1 VNSLFTPSSIEGTLI
16 LLPIAAAFGW
26 AYGFVGHVGYAKQV
40 AYTDPERSL
49 AATTGVLVGIGLVIF
64 YRHIINGQLLDALQ
78 QWFEQTLNDATPWA
92 MLFFGIPLTLLVIA
106 AGLAGTIGGFVGA
119 AKGIGRLLYYLPG
132 FFMGLPVVSHWLFV
146 KHPAEPVVA
155 PALRRGSAIDVD
167 KLANA
172 LTPNIIKIA
181 KPPPTYQSENQAGRA
196 RALKQKLRADAE
208 VAEAIERR
216 ERARAALIRAE
227 REVEQA
233 KRNIKGKRSF
243 RGSRTERCSER
254 SIAAQAGNP
263 GCDQTGDS
271 RIVARHPRHS
281 DHEHGRKRRQIPAQL
296 RHNTSTVRIISRS
309 KTL

>member
-1 VNSLFTPSSIEGTLI
+1 LFTPSSIEGTLI

-40 AYTDPERSL
+40 AYTDPERSF

-78 QWFEQTLNDATPWA
+78 QWFEQTLNNANPWV
-92 MLFFGIPLTLLVIA
+92 MLFFGIPLTLLVIS

-119 AKGIGRLLYYLPG
+119 AKAIGRLLYYLPG
-132 FFMGLPVVSHWLFV
+132 FFMGLPIVSHWLFV

-167 KLANA
+167 KLAN
-172 LTPNIIKIA
+172 
-181 KPPPTYQSENQAGRA
+181 A

-233 KRNIKGKRSF
+233 KRNTKG
-243 RGSRTERCSER
+243 EA
-254 SIAAQAGNP
+254 I
-263 GCDQTGDS
+263 
-271 RIVARHPRHS
+271 
-281 DHEHGRKRRQIPAQL
+281 IPCFP
-296 RHNTSTVRIISRS
+296 H
-309 KTL
+309 